1 MRTKIIFG
9 LVLGLLLISNFAFAG
24 LPWDFKPGKEPDGFS
39 GIKWGT
45 DISTLPDM
53 EYVSTDPSDEVDI
66 FQIYK
71 KKNDELKMGGAALEK
86 INYGFWRRKKVLIFD
101 YVNIY
106 IKGYVNWVG
115 LRDVLFEKFGQ
126 GYQESKHPEEY
137 TWLGETTNMRLRY
150 NEHTKKGNLWMT
162 STKIHDQQEEYYNKQ
177 KEKGWAA
184 EDAYSYIPVKEPP
197 IPVKGATP

>member
-1 MRTKIIFG
+1 MKKKLICGF
-9 LVLGLLLISNFAFAG
+9 VFGLLLTLSSFAFAQVF
-24 LPWDFKPGKEPDGFS
+24 DNFKPGKKPDGFS

-86 INYGFWRRKKVLIFD
+86 INYGFWKRKKVLIFD

-137 TWLGETTNMRLRY
+137 GEAYQFGRGKYIDGHSGAYGT
-150 NEHTKKGNLWMT
+150 
-162 STKIHDQQEEYYNKQ
+162 
-177 KEKGWAA
+177 AA
-184 EDAYSYIPVKEPP
+184 F
-197 IPVKGATP
+197 G

>member
-1 MRTKIIFG
+1 MGIKRILG
-9 LVLGLLLISNFAFAG
+9 LLLGLLLISTVAFARSF
-24 LPWDFKPGKEPDGFS
+24 DNFKPGSEPDGF
-39 GIKWGT
+39 GDIKWGT
-45 DISTLPDM
+45 DISTLPGM
-53 EYVSTDPSDEVDI
+53 EYVSTDSNYGVEI
-66 FQIYK
+66 QIYK
-71 KKNDELKMGGAALEK
+71 KKNDELKMGGATLEK
-86 INYGFWRRKKVLIFD
+86 INYGFWKRKKVLIFD

-106 IKGYVNWVG
+106 IEGYVNWVG

-150 NEHTKKGNLWMT
+150 NEHTKKGNLWIT